1 MLIEFFFD
9 LRIIVRCELGLVRW
23 LLMSVNWDKRFRV
36 DDELKELI
44 STGDTPEMFI
54 RSAHDPTVRELLAL
68 GCNIE

>member
-9 LRIIVRCELGLVRW
+9 LRFVVRCELSLVRW
-23 LLMSVNWDKRFRV
+23 LLMSVNWDKRFCL

-44 STGDTPEMFI
+44 STGDAPKMTI
-54 RSAHDPTVRELLAL
+54 RSAHDTTVRELLAV